1 MRMPTEQSL
10 VRNANA
16 PKVAYARPSDSR
28 ASFVRN
34 A

>member
-10 VRNANA
+10 VPNAHA
-16 PKVAYARPSDSR
+16 PKVAHARLSDTR

>member
-1 MRMPTEQSL
+1 MRMPTERRL

-16 PKVAYARPSDSR
+16 PKVAHARPSDTR

-34 A
+34 T